1 MAKPQFR
8 QLGSPAFIC
17 LLLALATFAVYFPVQ
32 NYDFVNYDDSSYFSS
47 NSHVLSGLTRANI
60 QWAFTSGEYANWH
73 PLTWLSLMLDATLFG
88 HGAAA
93 PHLTNVLLHA
103 MNSILVFLLL
113 RQLTGAFL
121 RSAAVAMLFAIH
133 PLHVESVA
141 WISERKDVLSGFFG
155 LLTLLSYAR
164 YARKEGEL
172 VRASFDSLAPAR
184 SALRPLASPNSFR
197 RFPNGSSPRLLRY
210 GMALFFFV
218 CGLMSK
224 PMVVTL
230 PFVMLLLDYWPLE
243 RFNRTSFPRL
253 FLEKIPFFIFS
264 AVASVITYIVQQKG
278 GATTLLI
285 NTSLA
290 GRIENA
296 FVSYA
301 RYLWKTL
308 FPVNLAA
315 PYPHPLSWPVSL
327 VIFSVVLF
335 GSLCFATAIAGE
347 KFPWLFTGWFWF
359 AGMLV
364 PVIGFVQVGMPAM
377 ADRYMYLPI
386 IGLLIILVW
395 GVNEICCQWQ
405 APRSL
410 IIVLAASLFLACG
423 LRARNQVTVWQND
436 GTLFGHAVDV
446 TKNNYI
452 ASLNLAFW
460 CSQTGRNQDA
470 LHYYDDA
477 LRMSSNDLTALSL
490 STHDRLQAALY
501 CYYNALRLNPND
513 PTELYNIG
521 NSFAKLGDWDEAI
534 RDYRRALQ
542 ITPDQPDIMDNLG
555 FALVKEKQYSAAAT
569 NFLAV
574 IKLKPDSAGA
584 HNNLASVLFVQGR
597 YQDAAEQFQA
607 ALQTAPGEE
616 RIYVNLAET
625 YVRLSRTNQAVEYY
639 QRALKLHP
647 NDPQVIAQL
656 QKLGIHSSN

>member
-278 GATTLLI
+278 GAVTTLVGI
-285 NTSLA
+285 PMTVRVENTF
-290 GRIENA
+290 I
-296 FVSYA
+296 SYA
-301 RYLWKTL
+301 RYLAKIIWP
-308 FPVNLAA
+308 FNLAT
-315 PYPHPLSWPVSL
+315 PYPAPNSWPL
-327 VIFSVVLF
+327 FLVVLSVILF
-335 GSLCFATAIAGE
+335 VALCLAAVE
-347 KFPWLFTGWFWF
+347 LRKKFPFAFTGWFWF

-364 PVIGFVQVGMPAM
+364 PVIGLVQVGAAAM
-377 ADRYMYLPI
+377 ADRYTYLPL
-386 IGLLIILVW
+386 IGILIIIVW
-395 GVNEICCQWQ
+395 GIGEVCLAWPPSPRALLGYAAFLFCIC
-405 APRSL
+405 A
-410 IIVLAASLFLACG
+410 
-423 LRARNQVTVWQND
+423 LRARNQVTTWEND
-436 GTLFGHAVDV
+436 PALFGHATSV
-446 TKNNYI
+446 TKKNYI
-452 ASLNLAFW
+452 ANLNLGYWYSTNGEPGLALS
-460 CSQTGRNQDA
+460 CYHDA
-470 LHYYDDA
+470 LQ
-477 LRMSSNDLTALSL
+477 SSPQDPTAL
-490 STHDRLQAALY
+490 Y
-501 CYYNALRLNPND
+501 NVGNAL
-513 PTELYNIG
+513 
-521 NSFAKLGDWDEAI
+521 SKLGRWDEAI
-534 RDYRRALQ
+534 TNYSHALQ
-542 ITPDQPDIMDNLG
+542 ITPDKPDILDNLG
-555 FALVKEKQYSAAAT
+555 FALAQNKQLPEAT
-569 NFLAV
+569 ACFEAV
-574 IKLKPDSAGA
+574 LKLKPNSVNA
-584 HNNLASVLFVQGR
+584 HNNLATILFVQSN
-597 YQDAAEQFQA
+597 YTEAATQYYA
-607 ALQTAPGEE
+607 ALQLSPDSPH
-616 RIYVNLAET
+616 IIINLADT
-625 YVRLSRTNQAVEYY
+625 LVRLGQKSAAAQYY
-639 QRALKLHP
+639 QRALELQPDNESVRKKLESLG
-647 NDPQVIAQL
+647 PQ
-656 QKLGIHSSN
+656 